1 MTVTRTNHALA
12 QQAPRRL
19 RRRSHRAKL
28 VVCVIALLVL
38 GILSF
43 TPAKSVALHVAT
55 TADES
60 FLAYRLM
67 SERDALLA
75 ANQQLKEE
83 VEALKVRTSQP
94 KGSSF
99 EASVRAKLDELQSV
113 IAAATELD
121 LSEDGPVIAS
131 KGSKGKQK
139 VASSLKGSKAADADS
154 RKKLGVGGK
163 ELDCER
169 GNACSG
175 AIRKQNIALEIGP
188 SFYGLDSPK
197 GGDSDGLSPTH
208 RDLKRRVESVVA
220 GLRALPIGYPAA
232 GDVTSHYGFRISPFS
247 RGASFHEGMDI
258 SLDRGEDVLVTGD
271 GIVTDAK
278 YDRAYGWMIDVTHSS
293 SVVSRYAHLSKTL
306 VRVGQSVERGQRI
319 ALSGNTGRS
328 TGPHLHYEVRVNGRA
343 RNPKAFALLPQK
355 LAKVL

>member
-1 MTVTRTNHALA
+1 
-12 QQAPRRL
+12 
-19 RRRSHRAKL
+19 
-28 VVCVIALLVL
+28 VL

-43 TPAKSVALHVAT
+43 TPARYVAVQLANK
-55 TADES
+55 ADES
-60 FLAYRLM
+60 FITYRLL

-75 ANQQLKEE
+75 ANQQLKDE
-83 VEALKVRTSQP
+83 VEALKVRATQA

-99 EASVRAKLDELQSV
+99 EASVRAKLEELQSV
-113 IAAATELD
+113 VAAATELD
-121 LSEDGPVIAS
+121 LSEDGPVVAS

-139 VASSLKGSKAADADS
+139 VASSLKGSKASPTHSHD
-154 RKKLGVGGK
+154 KPGVGGK
-163 ELDCER
+163 ELDCEH
-169 GNACSG
+169 GDACSDVV
-175 AIRKQNIALEIGP
+175 RKQNIALEIGP
-188 SFYGLDSPK
+188 SFYGADALN
-197 GGDSDGLSPTH
+197 GDASDGLSPTH

-232 GDVTSHYGFRISPFS
+232 GDVTSHYGFRVSPFS

-258 SLDRGEDVLVTGD
+258 SLDRGEDIMVTGD
-271 GIVTDAK
+271 GIVTEVR

-306 VRVGQSVERGQRI
+306 VRIGQSVERGQRI

-355 LAKVL
+355 LAKVLS